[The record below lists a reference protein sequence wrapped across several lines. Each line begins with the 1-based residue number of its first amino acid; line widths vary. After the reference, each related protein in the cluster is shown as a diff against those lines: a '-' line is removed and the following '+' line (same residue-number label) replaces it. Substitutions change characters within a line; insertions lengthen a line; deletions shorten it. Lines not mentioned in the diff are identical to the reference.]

1 MMSHGTGQHH
11 TCAAV
16 TILGVGGEGTWSQC
30 ARTRHTSPR
39 GKWSPA
45 PPTMS
50 AGTTQHCIA
59 QFHCSTE
66 PLVLSFEVPNKK
78 VIRINHVWLSGA
90 SAEGGRNS
98 GQDVGVRCVCFR
110 YYSAPIYF
118 RNAEECEDSALS
130 RGCRGSQ
137 GRARHRPVLTSSGQ
151 GRRRDGGIQNSRGRS
166 CGGEGA
172 EADLQTECLTR
183 VYIIPTLKVG
193 AFSVR

>member
-1 MMSHGTGQHH
+1 MGR
-11 TCAAV
+11 
-16 TILGVGGEGTWSQC
+16 GTWSQC

-39 GKWSPA
+39 GKWSLTL
-45 PPTMS
+45 PTLS
-50 AGTTQHCIA
+50 AGTTQHCI
-59 QFHCSTE
+59 STK

-110 YYSAPIYF
+110 YYTAPIYF

-137 GRARHRPVLTSSGQ
+137 GRARHRSVLTSSGQ
-151 GRRRDGGIQNSRGRS
+151 GRRRDRGIQNSRGRS
-166 CGGEGA
+166 GGGEEA
-172 EADLQTECLTR
+172 EADLRTECVTSDGCSGLYNPSTEGGGFQCT
-183 VYIIPTLKVG
+183 VNSNDEVAL
-193 AFSVR
+193 S

>member
-1 MMSHGTGQHH
+1 MARGTN

-39 GKWSPA
+39 GKWSPT

-110 YYSAPIYF
+110 YYTAPIYF

-183 VYIIPTLKVG
+183 VYIIPTLSLKVG